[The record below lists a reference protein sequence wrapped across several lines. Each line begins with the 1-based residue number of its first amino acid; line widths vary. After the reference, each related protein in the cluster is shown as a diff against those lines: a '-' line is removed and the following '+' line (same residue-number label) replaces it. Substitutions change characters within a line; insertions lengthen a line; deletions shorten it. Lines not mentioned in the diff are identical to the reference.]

1 MYGDAELSSSPNF
14 FCMLQLAK
22 VASLSINHPMT
33 QQDFFRQNLLA
44 WYRPEDRPL
53 PWKGIQNPYHIWLSE
68 IILQQTRVEQGL
80 AYYLRFVEAYPFIQN
95 LAAAPDD
102 EVMKHWEGLGYYSRA
117 RNLLAAARY
126 VAQELG
132 GLFPDTY
139 EGIRQLKGV
148 GPYTA
153 AAIASFAYNLPHAV
167 VDGNV
172 FRVLA
177 RFFGISTP
185 QDSTAGKKQF
195 TQLAEALLDTTQAA
209 RYNQAIMDF
218 GATVCLPRAPK
229 CSQCPLREQCV
240 AFRENRIHELPVKSK
255 KISKTERFFHYL
267 VLNHAG
273 KVLIQKREAKDIW
286 LDLYQF
292 PLLER
297 ESLEM
302 SKEAVEVQVKNQW
315 QVPARVRSASKI
327 FQQVLTHQ
335 LVNARFWEL
344 DLAEIPAT
352 GLEGYVLVPRKDL
365 NKYAFPKVI
374 DRYLGDR
381 VLYLDL

>member
-1 MYGDAELSSSPNF
+1 MGNYLHRLIF
-14 FCMLQLAK
+14 LHHF
-22 VASLSINHPMT
+22 MT
-33 QQDFFRQNLLA
+33 QQQFFRENLLN
-44 WYRPEDRPL
+44 WYHPEARPL
-53 PWKGIQNPYHIWLSE
+53 PWKGIQNPYYIWLSE
-68 IILQQTRVEQGL
+68 IILQQTRVEQGM
-80 AYYLRFVEAYPFIQN
+80 AYYLRFVETYPQIQD

-102 EVMKHWEGLGYYSRA
+102 EVMKLWEGLGYYSRA

-126 VAQELG
+126 VANELG
-132 GLFPDTY
+132 GGFPDTY

-185 QDSTAGKKQF
+185 QDSTEGKKQF
-195 TQLAEALLDTTQAA
+195 TQLAEQLLDTRQAA

-229 CSQCPLREQCV
+229 CVQCPLRAQCV
-240 AFRENRIHELPVKSK
+240 ALQEGRIAELPVKSK
-255 KISKTERFFHYL
+255 KINKTERFFHYL
-267 VLNHAG
+267 ILNHQG
-273 KVLIQKREAKDIW
+273 QVLIQKREAKDIW
-286 LDLYQF
+286 LHLYQF

-297 ESLEM
+297 ESLDM
-302 SKEAVEVQVKNQW
+302 SKEVLETLIRDEWQLLVQL
-315 QVPARVRSASKI
+315 RTGSKI

-335 LVNARFWEL
+335 LIHVRFWEL
-344 DLAEIPAT
+344 DVLELPES
-352 GLEGYVLVPRKDL
+352 GLEGYLWVLKSAL

-381 VLYLDL
+381 TLTLDL

>member
-1 MYGDAELSSSPNF
+1 
-14 FCMLQLAK
+14 
-22 VASLSINHPMT
+22 MT
-33 QQDFFRQNLLA
+33 QQDFFRQSLLA
-44 WYRPEDRPL
+44 WYQPEARPL

-80 AYYLRFVEAYPFIQN
+80 AYYLRFVETHPRIQD
-95 LAAAPDD
+95 LAAAQDD
-102 EVMKHWEGLGYYSRA
+102 EVMKLWEGLGYYSRA

-126 VAQELG
+126 VAKELG
-132 GLFPDTY
+132 GTFPDSY

-185 QDSTAGKKQF
+185 QDSTEGKKQF
-195 TQLAEALLDTTQAA
+195 TQLAEQLLDAEQAA

-229 CSQCPLREQCV
+229 CVQCPLREQCV
-240 AFRENRIHELPVKSK
+240 ALQAGRIAELPVKSK

-267 VLNHAG
+267 VLNHQG
-273 KVLIQKREAKDIW
+273 QVWIQKREAKDIW
-286 LDLYQF
+286 LHLYQF

-297 ESLEM
+297 ESLDM
-302 SKEAVEVQVKNQW
+302 SNEILLEQVRNKW
-315 QVPARVRSASKI
+315 QVQAQVRSASKV

-335 LVNARFWEL
+335 VVNARFWEL
-344 DLAEIPAT
+344 DLTELPAIGEAGWLLISRT
-352 GLEGYVLVPRKDL
+352 DL
-365 NKYAFPKVI
+365 KKYAFPKVI

-381 VLYLDL
+381 TLVLNLL

>member
-1 MYGDAELSSSPNF
+1 METYLHRLIF
-14 FCMLQLAK
+14 FVYYRME
-22 VASLSINHPMT
+22 HHR
-33 QQDFFRQNLLA
+33 FFRESLLN

-80 AYYLRFVEAYPFIQN
+80 AYYLRFVETYPSIQD

-102 EVMKHWEGLGYYSRA
+102 EVMKLWEGLGYYSRA

-126 VAQELG
+126 VAQDLG
-132 GLFPDTY
+132 GVFPTTY
-139 EGIRQLKGV
+139 EDIRLLKGV

-185 QDSTAGKKQF
+185 QDSTEGKKQF
-195 TQLAEALLDTTQAA
+195 TQLAEALLDVTQAGL
-209 RYNQAIMDF
+209 YNQAIMDF
-218 GATVCLPRAPK
+218 GATLCLPRNPHCK
-229 CSQCPLREQCV
+229 KCPLQTHCIALHEK
-240 AFRENRIHELPVKSK
+240 RIGELPVKSK
-255 KISKTERFFHYL
+255 KIVKTERFFHYL
-267 VLNHAG
+267 VFNFAG
-273 KVLIQKREAKDIW
+273 QVLIQKREEKDIW
-286 LDLYQF
+286 QELYQF

-297 ESLEM
+297 DSLEQ
-302 SKEAVEVQVKNQW
+302 SWALLEAKLLEKTGLTLT
-315 QVPARVRSASKI
+315 PHTLRSGTKV
-327 FQQVLTHQ
+327 FQQLLTHQ
-335 LVNARFWEL
+335 VVNVRFWEL
-344 DLAEIPAT
+344 DLQALPTSIPDNWIWIKRT
-352 GLEGYVLVPRKDL
+352 DL

-381 VLYLDL
+381 GLYLL

>member
-1 MYGDAELSSSPNF
+1 
-14 FCMLQLAK
+14 
-22 VASLSINHPMT
+22 MT
-33 QQDFFRQNLLA
+33 QQDFFRQSLLA
-44 WYRPEDRPL
+44 WYQPEARPL

-80 AYYLRFVEAYPFIQN
+80 AYYLRFVETYPQIQD

-102 EVMKHWEGLGYYSRA
+102 EVMKLWEGLGYYSRA

-126 VAQELG
+126 VANELDG
-132 GLFPDTY
+132 VFPDTY

-177 RFFGISTP
+177 RFFGISTA
-185 QDSTAGKKQF
+185 QDSTEGKKQF
-195 TQLAEALLDTTQAA
+195 TQLAEQLLDTGQAA
-209 RYNQAIMDF
+209 RYNQSIMDF

-229 CSQCPLREQCV
+229 CGQCPLREQCV
-240 AFRENRIHELPVKSK
+240 ALQENRIYELPVKTK

-267 VLNHAG
+267 VLNYQG
-273 KVLIQKREAKDIW
+273 QVLIQKREAKDIW
-286 LDLYQF
+286 LHLYQF

-297 ESLEM
+297 ESLDM
-302 SKEAVEVQVKNQW
+302 SHEVLLEQISNKW
-315 QVPARVRSASKI
+315 QVQARVRSSSKI

-335 LVNARFWEL
+335 LINVRFWEL
-344 DLAEIPAT
+344 ELEEMPANGLT
-352 GLEGYVLVPRKDL
+352 GYLLVPKADL

-381 VLYLDL
+381 TLVLDL

>member
-1 MYGDAELSSSPNF
+1 
-14 FCMLQLAK
+14 
-22 VASLSINHPMT
+22 MT
-33 QQDFFRQNLLA
+33 QQQFFRQNLLT
-44 WYRPEDRPL
+44 WYQPEARPL

-68 IILQQTRVEQGL
+68 IILQQTRVEQGM
-80 AYYLRFVEAYPFIQN
+80 AYYLRFVEAYPQIQD

-102 EVMKHWEGLGYYSRA
+102 EVMKLWEGLGYYSRA

-126 VAQELG
+126 VASELG
-132 GLFPDTY
+132 GSFPDTY

-177 RFFGISTP
+177 RFFGISTA
-185 QDSTAGKKQF
+185 QDSTEGKKQF
-195 TQLAEALLDTTQAA
+195 TQLAEQLLDAHQAA

-240 AFRENRIHELPVKSK
+240 ALKEQRISELPVKTK
-255 KISKTERFFHYL
+255 KINKTERFFHYL
-267 VLNHAG
+267 VLNHQG

-286 LDLYQF
+286 LHLYQF

-297 ESLEM
+297 ESLDM
-302 SKEAVEVQVKNQW
+302 SHEVLLEQIGEKW
-315 QVPARVRSASKI
+315 QVQARMRSASKI

-335 LVNARFWEL
+335 LVNVRFWEL
-344 DLAEIPAT
+344 EVEEMPANELA
-352 GLEGYVLVPRKDL
+352 GYLLVMKADL

-381 VLYLDL
+381 TLVLDL